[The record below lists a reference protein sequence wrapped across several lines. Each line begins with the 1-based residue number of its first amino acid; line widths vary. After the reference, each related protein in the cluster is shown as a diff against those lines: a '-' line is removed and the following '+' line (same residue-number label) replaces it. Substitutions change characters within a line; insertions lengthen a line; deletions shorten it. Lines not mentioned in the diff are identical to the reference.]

1 VHEALK
7 DQFSFPGKLI
17 GKDGKTLQKI
27 ADMDGTVS
35 HMTVKRA
42 IEDSVLTNVKTPPTV
57 IGKDGKTYPTTKP
70 RKKRLNMYAIP
81 YKKRNYPQLI
91 VMT

>member
-1 VHEALK
+1 MHEALK

-35 HMTVKRA
+35 KSTVHEALRNHVS
-42 IEDSVLTNVKTPPTV
+42 DSGNVPATIIDTK
-57 IGKDGKTYPTTKP
+57 GRKQPTTLSP
-70 RKKRLNMYAIP
+70 VEQGNR
-81 YKKRNYPQLI
+81 
-91 VMT
+91 

>member
-1 VHEALK
+1 MSKKSKVHEALK

-42 IEDSVLTNVKTPPTV
+42 IEDSVC
-57 IGKDGKTYPTTKP
+57 
-70 RKKRLNMYAIP
+70 
-81 YKKRNYPQLI
+81 
-91 VMT
+91 